1 MGHFKR
7 GFSKLA
13 LDPLSLLTTAAL
25 PSIGKRFS
33 EEAFDHAKRQGMG
46 LPTQN
51 KAIGRIVDPVLKG
64 LDKIDAM
71 DDGLKKKVLR
81 FSTEEGPGVLISV
94 PAKRGK
100 RLGKTLKAITDIVP
114 FGVSEKNMEFLAQLT
129 DANEK
134 SSGKALDVLKKRM
147 HKAKGLALKGGLGAL
162 GLLGFSLM
170 AGQLL
175 KKEEGSLN
183 PLITY

>member
-1 MGHFKR
+1 MGPFKH
-7 GFSKLA
+7 GFYKRA
-13 LDPLSLLTTAAL
+13 FDPLSLLTTAAL
-25 PSIGKRFS
+25 PSVGKRFS

-51 KAIGRIVDPVLKG
+51 KAIGTIVDPVLRG
-64 LDKIDAM
+64 LDKIDSM
-71 DDGLKKKVLR
+71 DDGLKKKVLK

-100 RLGKTLKAITDIVP
+100 RLGKSLKVLTDLVP
-114 FGVSEKNMEFLAQLT
+114 FGVSQENMEFLAQLT

-134 SSGKALDVLKKRM
+134 RSGKALKILKERM
-147 HKAKGLALKGGLGAL
+147 YKAKGMAVKGGLGAL
-162 GLLGFSLM
+162 GLVGFSLL

-183 PLITY
+183 PPAIY